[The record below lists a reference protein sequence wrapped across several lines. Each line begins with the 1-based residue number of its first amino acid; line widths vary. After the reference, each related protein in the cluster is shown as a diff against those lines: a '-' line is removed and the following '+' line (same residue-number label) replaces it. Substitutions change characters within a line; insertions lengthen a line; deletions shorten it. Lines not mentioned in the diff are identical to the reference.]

1 MGIDRRNFLGIALA
15 GSASLLPGR
24 AKANPDGKSS
34 SSNESFGV
42 LVDTTLCIGCRKCEW
57 ACNDSNKLSDR
68 SRLEYDDK
76 SVLEKHR
83 RPEANEFT
91 VINKLDNPANENK
104 PYYLKVQCM
113 HCNQPACVSACLVG
127 ALTKTDKGP
136 VVYDPH
142 KCMGCR
148 YCMVACPFQIPA
160 YEYHDPFEPRVRK
173 CTFCFERL
181 MEGKRPACVEACPN
195 EALTFGKRSELIE
208 YARERIIRFPERYV
222 NHIYGHKEAGGT
234 TWMYLSAV
242 NFRKTELPILGD
254 RPAPELS
261 EKIQHGIFKSFVP
274 PLALFG
280 LLGLAMITL
289 RERGKN
295 KGGRDEI
302 S

>member
-1 MGIDRRNFLGIALA
+1 
-15 GSASLLPGR
+15 
-24 AKANPDGKSS
+24 
-34 SSNESFGV
+34 
-42 LVDTTLCIGCRKCEW
+42 
-57 ACNDSNKLSDR
+57 
-68 SRLEYDDK
+68 
-76 SVLEKHR
+76 
-83 RPEANEFT
+83 
-91 VINKLDNPANENK
+91 
-104 PYYLKVQCM
+104 
-113 HCNQPACVSACLVG
+113 
-127 ALTKTDKGP
+127 
-136 VVYDPH
+136 
-142 KCMGCR
+142 
-148 YCMVACPFQIPA
+148 
-160 YEYHDPFEPRVRK
+160 
-173 CTFCFERL
+173 

-274 PLALFG
+274 PVALFG